1 MINSK
6 EVVRLRDKRERVDS
20 EKAARA
26 AAREEKKKQ
35 GTAEQ
40 LAARTKSKG
49 KGIAVIN
56 LDEELEEFYLS
67 EGDGYETM
75 DAEVGDTSG
84 LEGEEEDSFV
94 DIDDI
99 PGTRS
104 DQEGGIIGTSMAGR
118 RVEVVTKSGRRAGR
132 VVNGQ

>member
-1 MINSK
+1 MIDSK

-35 GTAEQ
+35 RTAEQ

-56 LDEELEEFYLS
+56 LDE
-67 EGDGYETM
+67 GWK
-75 DAEVGDTSG
+75 
-84 LEGEEEDSFV
+84 SFICLKV
-94 DIDDI
+94 
-99 PGTRS
+99 
-104 DQEGGIIGTSMAGR
+104 MVMKLWMR
-118 RVEVVTKSGRRAGR
+118 RWVIHRG
-132 VVNGQ
+132 